1 MNSIKQKHFLQSTF
15 FSFLI
20 LFFLFNKL
28 FADEHNNLLWKTSA
42 GNYYSERFFS
52 GEQINKDNINN
63 LTKLWTF
70 NSGSTAKLQTVQA
83 PPIFIGDQLLLVT
96 LSGDLISV
104 SPISGKII
112 WKKKLGAPLGRRGL
126 TYHESDD
133 VEIEGIYV
141 ASGKNIIHLDK
152 NGEIKNIKIKIE

>member
-1 MNSIKQKHFLQSTF
+1 MNLIKQKHFLQSTF

-20 LFFLFNKL
+20 LLFLFNKL
-28 FADEHNNLLWKTSA
+28 FADEHKNLLWKNSA

-83 PPIFIGDQLLLVT
+83 PPIFIGDQLL
-96 LSGDLISV
+96 SV
-104 SPISGKII
+104 S
-112 WKKKLGAPLGRRGL
+112 KKYKVVLTVHDELVMVCKEEETKECVAYVEQCMTTAPAWCSNLPL
-126 TYHESDD
+126 AC
-133 VEIEGIYV
+133 EIGVGDNYMD
-141 ASGKNIIHLDK
+141 AK
-152 NGEIKNIKIKIE
+152 